1 MPKLKPEWK
10 PELNSIPGNSYLLS
24 ELFITLPFFLHF
36 LSWLHYVLQ
45 FAIWEHL
52 LPFIIVFQHL
62 VFQYYKM
69 CFSLLPFIPYI
80 PFITRATWRWKATA
94 AITQSLGSTLPM
106 TWSSASRTREDSR
119 WTLQLATITGVGK
132 VLARGW
138 RSGPKIRELAYGL
151 TVQDSGILQV

>member
-1 MPKLKPEWK
+1 MEAWIEFDSRKL
-10 PELNSIPGNSYLLS
+10 
-24 ELFITLPFFLHF
+24 LFIIRVIYHITILFTFFIMITLCIAIRNLGAFITIYHSISTF
-36 LSWLHYVLQ
+36 SISILQ
-45 FAIWEHL
+45 NVF
-52 LPFIIVFQHL
+52 FIITI
-62 VFQYYKM
+62 YSIYSIY
-69 CFSLLPFIPYI
+69 FSP
-80 PFITRATWRWKATA
+80 RATWRWKATA

-119 WTLQLATITGVGK
+119 WTLQLATITGLGK